1 MTSRM
6 IAVLIALAAGVAT
19 DACAQSQNELIE
31 QRVLPHLE
39 HLFKTLVA
47 ERRDTTIDGQRAFTG
62 GDRFLP
68 GKIALG
74 LSLVLVNTPRT
85 DPRFATYLE
94 GYRQIADMTVED
106 VNETW
111 DVYYS
116 RSSLRRSRSSRG
128 LRVHEFA
135 SVPAT

>member
-47 ERRDTTIDGQRAFTG
+47 ERRDTTIESLTPIGS
-62 GDRFLP
+62 GD
-68 GKIALG
+68 
-74 LSLVLVNTPRT
+74 SLHVIRENVIDECL
-85 DPRFATYLE
+85 
-94 GYRQIADMTVED
+94 IADVSPFGFLTQTAQYISIESD
-106 VNETW
+106 CNELSGLVTK
-111 DVYYS
+111 
-116 RSSLRRSRSSRG
+116 RRPP
-128 LRVHEFA
+128 HT
-135 SVPAT
+135 PH